1 MLSIIKQI
9 KEKVENSLVAELK
22 ALFGEE
28 APVMCDYD
36 GEVLSANIRQSSSNV
51 VISTTF
57 VRTEDDF
64 YYNCVA
70 FLKVM
75 EDDEVVGVVPQGC
88 QINFTT
94 FAAAKEA
101 FDKVISGVENES
113 KDSDVE
119 AAAAADEK
127 VVEVE
132 AQ

>member
-9 KEKVENSLVAELK
+9 KEKVENALAAELK

-28 APVMCDYD
+28 TPVVCDYD

-75 EDDEVVGVVPQGC
+75 EDDEVVGIVPQGC
-88 QINFTT
+88 QINFST
-94 FAAAKEA
+94 FAAVKEA
-101 FDKVISGVENES
+101 F
-113 KDSDVE
+113 
-119 AAAAADEK
+119 EK
-127 VVEVE
+127 VLRQEEGYEPDAEESDMPAVGVVTEE
-132 AQ
+132 

>member
-9 KEKVENSLVAELK
+9 KEKVENALAAELK

-28 APVMCDYD
+28 TPVVCDYD
-36 GEVLSANIRQSSSNV
+36 GDVLSANIRQSSSNV

-75 EDDEVVGVVPQGC
+75 EEDEVVGIVPQGC

-94 FAAAKEA
+94 FSAAKEA
-101 FDKVISGVENES
+101 FDKVMSMVENET

-119 AAAAADEK
+119 AETNEE

>member
-9 KEKVENSLVAELK
+9 KEKVENTLAAELK
-22 ALFGEE
+22 SLFGEE
-28 APVMCDYD
+28 TPVVCDYD
-36 GEVLSANIRQSSSNV
+36 GEVLSANIRQPSSNV

-57 VRTEDDF
+57 VRTEEDF

-70 FLKVM
+70 FLKMV
-75 EDDEVVGVVPQGC
+75 EDDEVIGVVPQGC

-94 FAAAKEA
+94 FAAAKEV
-101 FDKVISGVENES
+101 FDRVMSAVENET

-119 AAAAADEK
+119 SADEK
-127 VVEVE
+127 VAEVE

>member
-9 KEKVENSLVAELK
+9 KEKVENTLAAELK

-28 APVMCDYD
+28 TQVVCDYD
-36 GEVLSANIRQSSSNV
+36 DEVLSANIRQSSSNV

-57 VRTEDDF
+57 VRTEEDF
-64 YYNCVA
+64 YFNCVA

-75 EDDEVVGVVPQGC
+75 EDDEIVGVVPQGC

-94 FAAAKEA
+94 FSAAKEA
-101 FDKVISGVENES
+101 FDKVMSAVENET

-119 AAAAADEK
+119 AAADEK